1 MTKIANKSRVIGF
14 ALTTALASATLAGC
28 AGKAAPPA
36 SVSATKAQSAITK
49 GKSSKAISHAE
60 AAVRAEPRNSAFRA
74 TLGAAYMEA
83 GRFRSAATSFDDA
96 MKLGDTSP
104 RTALSLAL
112 AYTASGKPAEA
123 RGILKDWQN
132 EIAPSD
138 LGLALTLAGDAQRGT
153 HVLTNALRGGE
164 NTAKVRQNL
173 AYSLAMSGNWR
184 QARIMAEQDVPASKI
199 GARMEEWAA
208 ASQSG
213 NSAARI
219 ATLLNV
225 NVNAGDPGQ
234 PVQLALNNNP
244 NAEQLAAEVSASSAD
259 FASAPPALPAYNGGE
274 LPPLD
279 MAQAPASN
287 AAPIAAPAPYKAPA
301 LVPLETAQ
309 APDQGGADAPELAL
323 DSYAAPKVA
332 EPKTFT
338 EAFDA
343 PAPKGASV
351 AQVVTDAIR
360 FVSEPKVQKLPA
372 SNGIAPKSAARS
384 SAPVKQ
390 VKSDGSHLVQLG
402 SFASEQGARRAWG
415 IYTKRHPELSGQQ
428 MVITQARV
436 RGKSYWRVSAGGFA
450 TASAR
455 NMCAKVKSKGKGC
468 ITWAKNQPL
477 PGAVANGR
485 RLARR

>member
-1 MTKIANKSRVIGF
+1 MTMPMTMIANKRRFIGF

-36 SVSATKAQSAITK
+36 SVSATKAQSAITN
-49 GKSSKAISHAE
+49 GKSSKAIRHAE
-60 AAVRAEPRNSAFRA
+60 AAVQAEPRNAAFRA

-112 AYTASGKPAEA
+112 ALTASGKSTEA
-123 RGILKDWQN
+123 QGILRDWQN

-138 LGLALTLAGDAQRGT
+138 LGLAHTLAGDPERGAKI
-153 HVLTNALRGGE
+153 LTGALRDGE

-173 AYSLAMSGNWR
+173 AYSLAMAGDWR
-184 QARIMAEQDVPASKI
+184 QARLMAEQDVPADQV

-208 ASQSG
+208 AAQSG
-213 NSAARI
+213 NSAGRI
-219 ATLLNV
+219 ASLLNV
-225 NVNAGDPGQ
+225 TPDFGDQGQ
-234 PVQLALNNNP
+234 PIQLALNNNP
-244 NAEQLAAEVSASSAD
+244 TAEQLAAEVNANSAE

-279 MAQAPASN
+279 MAQAPAP
-287 AAPIAAPAPYKAPA
+287 AMVPVAKAAPALP
-301 LVPLETAQ
+301 PL
-309 APDQGGADAPELAL
+309 ADAEEPELAL
-323 DSYAAPKVA
+323 DSYPAPKVA
-332 EPKTFT
+332 EPASFT

-372 SNGIAPKSAARS
+372 KAGVAPIRTASN
-384 SAPVKQ
+384 SAPANAVETG
-390 VKSDGSHLVQLG
+390 GSHLIQLG

-415 IYTKRHPELSGQQ
+415 IYTKRHPELAGQQ
-428 MVITQARV
+428 MVITEAEV
-436 RGKSYWRVSAGGFA
+436 RGKRYWRVSAGGY
-450 TASAR
+450 ASADAR
-455 NMCAKVKSKGKGC
+455 SMCSKVKSKGKGC
-468 ITWAKNQPL
+468 ITWAKNSPL
-477 PGAVANGR
+477 PGAINDGR

>member
-1 MTKIANKSRVIGF
+1 MTKIANKSRFIGL

-36 SVSATKAQSAITK
+36 SVSASKAQSAITK
-49 GKSSKAISHAE
+49 GKSTKAIRHAE
-60 AAVRAEPRNSAFRA
+60 SAVQAEPRNAAFRA

-96 MKLGDTSP
+96 MKLGDSSP

-112 AYTASGKPAEA
+112 ALTASGKSTEA

-138 LGLALTLAGDAQRGT
+138 LGLAHTLAGDAQRGV
-153 HVLTNALRGGE
+153 HVLSNALRGGE

-173 AYSLAMSGNWR
+173 AYSLAMAGQWR
-184 QARIMAEQDVPASKI
+184 EARLMAAQDVPANQV
-199 GARMEEWAA
+199 GARMEEWASA
-208 ASQSG
+208 AQTG
-213 NSAARI
+213 HSAARI

-225 NVNAGDPGQ
+225 RTDMGDPGQ

-244 NAEQLAAEVSASSAD
+244 TAEQLAAEATAD
-259 FASAPPALPAYNGGE
+259 SGEFASAPAPLPAYNGGE

-279 MAQAPASN
+279 MAQAPAPAIVPVQQAVETVEF
-287 AAPIAAPAPYKAPA
+287 AAKEAAAEAEAP
-301 LVPLETAQ
+301 
-309 APDQGGADAPELAL
+309 GLAL

-332 EPKTFT
+332 EPKTFA

-343 PAPKGASV
+343 PAPKGASI
-351 AQVVTDAIR
+351 AQVVTDAVR
-360 FVSEPKVQKLPA
+360 FVSEPKVQKIPA
-372 SNGIAPKSAARS
+372 RNGIAPKRSTRTAAKPARKIKTS
-384 SAPVKQ
+384 
-390 VKSDGSHLVQLG
+390 GSHLVQLG

-415 IYTKRHPELSGQQ
+415 IYTRRHPELAGQQ
-428 MVITQARV
+428 MVITQAKV
-436 RGKSYWRVSAGGFA
+436 RGKHYWRVSAGGFA
-450 TASAR
+450 SAEAR
-455 NMCAKVKSKGKGC
+455 SMCSKVKSKGKGC
-468 ITWAKNQPL
+468 ITWAKNRPL
-477 PGAVANGR
+477 PGAVDNGR

>member
-1 MTKIANKSRVIGF
+1 MTMPRTMIANKRRFIGF

-36 SVSATKAQSAITK
+36 SVSATKAQSAITN
-49 GKSSKAISHAE
+49 GKSSKAIRHAE
-60 AAVRAEPRNSAFRA
+60 SAVQAEPRNAAFRA

-112 AYTASGKPAEA
+112 ALTASGKPTEA

-138 LGLALTLAGDAQRGT
+138 LGLAHTLAGDPQRGAKILT
-153 HVLTNALRGGE
+153 GVLRDGE

-173 AYSLAMSGNWR
+173 AYSLAMAGDWR
-184 QARIMAEQDVPASKI
+184 QARLMAAQDVPANQV

-208 ASQSG
+208 AAQSG
-213 NSAARI
+213 NSAGRI
-219 ATLLNV
+219 ASLLNV
-225 NVNAGDPGQ
+225 TPDFGDQGQ
-234 PVQLALNNNP
+234 PIQLALNNNP
-244 NAEQLAAEVSASSAD
+244 TAEQLAAEVNADSAE

-279 MAQAPASN
+279 MAQAPASAPAMAP
-287 AAPIAAPAPYKAPA
+287 AAPEAAPALP
-301 LVPLETAQ
+301 PLAAVE
-309 APDQGGADAPELAL
+309 APELAL
-323 DSYAAPKVA
+323 DSYPAPKVA
-332 EPKTFT
+332 EPASFT

-360 FVSEPKVQKLPA
+360 FVSQPQVQKIPA
-372 SNGIAPKSAARS
+372 KAGVAPTRTARN
-384 SAPVKQ
+384 SAPAKNVKT
-390 VKSDGSHLVQLG
+390 SGSHLVQLG

-415 IYTKRHPELSGQQ
+415 IYTKRHPELAGQQ
-428 MVITQARV
+428 MVITEAKV
-436 RGKSYWRVSAGGFA
+436 RGKRYWRVSAGGFA
-450 TASAR
+450 SADAR
-455 NMCAKVKSKGKGC
+455 SMCSKVKSKGKGC
-468 ITWAKNQPL
+468 ITWAKSSPL
-477 PGAVANGR
+477 PGAVNNGR